1 MTAGDIKLHADGA
14 SGGAAHQEDILPFAE
29 YISWEN
35 VTFFP
40 LCENGS
46 LSSGTQE
53 NTDIQH
59 LRNMTFPSCG
69 DNFLLPA
76 GSMQRLQATF
86 TPGNELFCF
95 ATWRYCLMYT

>member
-1 MTAGDIKLHADGA
+1 MTAGDIELHADGA

-35 VTFFP
+35 VIYFP

-53 NTDIQH
+53 NTDIQR
-59 LRNMTFPSCG
+59 LRNMTFLAPSWINAKTSG
-69 DNFLLPA
+69 HF
-76 GSMQRLQATF
+76 
-86 TPGNELFCF
+86 
-95 ATWRYCLMYT
+95 YTRK